1 MKQLFEKANQLIQD
15 LIDIRYKQS
24 DLLIKLN
31 KAAFYMMGDMNW
43 HNHAGLRIIAVKS
56 AIQFNVPLFI
66 YGEVSWDISGMFSI
80 NDYSE
85 FNKRTVLEHDMRGFT
100 INDFSGKEGL
110 KLKDLYAIT
119 LSRRHVISNLNV
131 KFRDKE
137 QHRKEKRA
145 IKKFESFL
153 RKKNLLKVG
162 SDAPNDVLRQI
173 YEQSIL
179 SGDVENK
186 AKDVLIHN
194 YMNH

>member
-1 MKQLFEKANQLIQD
+1 M
-15 LIDIRYKQS
+15 
-24 DLLIKLN
+24 
-31 KAAFYMMGDMNW
+31 
-43 HNHAGLRIIAVKS
+43 
-56 AIQFNVPLFI
+56 
-66 YGEVSWDISGMFSI
+66 
-80 NDYSE
+80 
-85 FNKRTVLEHDMRGFT
+85 
-100 INDFSGKEGL
+100 
-110 KLKDLYAIT
+110 
-119 LSRRHVISNLNV
+119 ISNLNV